1 MTEAEKR
8 LNIYFQSRDG
18 VQAGDA
24 IRLTQPWNTLEA
36 GKIGI
41 IGGMRHRK
49 LISGSIIFKY
59 SAFRDDKVVSCS
71 GGPGT
76 ITTDTKLL
84 IPTGEKILVW
94 FWRWKDGYPRASNGE
109 DYGVMVNVWEWDGKS
124 EQD

>member
-1 MTEAEKR
+1 MTETEKQ
-8 LNIYFQSRDG
+8 LNIYLQKREG

-24 IRLTQPWNTLEA
+24 IRLTQAWNILEV

-41 IGGMRHRK
+41 IGGIRHRK
-49 LISGSIIFKY
+49 ISSGSIIFNY

-94 FWRWKDGYPRASNGE
+94 FWRWKDGYARASNGE
-109 DYGVMVNVWEWDGKS
+109 NYAVMVNLWEWDGS
-124 EQD
+124 N